1 MNGNTKQ
8 HWENVFATK
17 EETEVSWF
25 QPYPKTSIEFLEL
38 FQLPVTANIID
49 VGGGDSHLVD
59 ALLDKGYQ
67 NIWVLDISANALEK
81 AMQRLG
87 EKAKQVH
94 WIVSDVTEFI
104 PPVLFDF
111 WHDRAAFHFLT
122 TEEAV
127 NQYVSI
133 AERGINENGYLVLGT
148 FSENGPTKC
157 SGLEIQQYNET
168 SMSKRFEVAFN
179 RIKCITENHTTP
191 FNTVQNFLFC
201 SFQHKILTNEQ
212 P

>member
-104 PPVLFDF
+104 PPVQFDF